1 MRTDLALAR
10 PPASRLVWHLAATAA
25 VALVGAFSIVG
36 LALPPSAARAAN
48 VAVDQCNGIGPG
60 PGGAS
65 TVVTCS
71 ITVVN
76 TISSSGAT
84 SSTTTLTRQ
93 CLLDPCAGG
102 NGTFVTN
109 STDLVTDFNQCNNSA
124 NVGGEEITCN
134 VTITNNVS
142 EGTPGAEPVTAAT
155 VNQCV
160 GSGGGGGTGGTVDC
174 QPFPATTTGATV
186 TECNGSANGG
196 GGGTVRCRVFE
207 STVSPAIPIR
217 VNQCNSTGNGGGS
230 VVTCTTRITTN
241 IIPAASPT
249 PTSTASPT
257 PTSTASPTPTS
268 TASPTAAATATPTG
282 SAAPTSTPTV
292 TGVATSTQVSTGT
305 STGTA
310 PQISRVPSGGV
321 QTGGGSTAGVRHLG
335 LLTIGGGLLLA
346 AAMSTMLRRR
356 VTRGG

>member
-1 MRTDLALAR
+1 MKTDLALAR
-10 PPASRLVWHLAATAA
+10 PPASRLRWHLAATAA

-124 NVGGEEITCN
+124 NVGGEAITCN

-160 GSGGGGGTGGTVDC
+160 GSGGGGGPGGTVDC

-196 GGGTVRCRVFE
+196 GGTVRCRVRE

-217 VNQCNSTGNGGGS
+217 VNQCNGTGNGGGS

-249 PTSTASPT
+249 PTSA
-257 PTSTASPTPTS
+257 
-268 TASPTAAATATPTG
+268 ASPTAAATATPIG
-282 SAAPTSTPTV
+282 SAAPTSTP
-292 TGVATSTQVSTGT
+292 VSTGT
-305 STGTA
+305 STGA
-310 PQISRVPSGGV
+310 PPQISRVPSGGV
-321 QTGGGSTAGVRHLG
+321 QAGGGSTAGVRHLG
-335 LLTIGGGLLLA
+335 LLTVGGGLLLA
-346 AAMSTMLRRR
+346 AAMGAMLRRR